1 MKMKN
6 KDKQKNILI
15 SEYIDTNAMNVLEI
29 MDNFSQYLKLSDGSQ
44 LTIEQRKEVVNL
56 LEQNRILRI
65 LCSAMYS
72 QGYDSF

>member
-1 MKMKN
+1 
-6 KDKQKNILI
+6 
-15 SEYIDTNAMNVLEI
+15 MNVLDI
-29 MDNFSQYLKLSDGSQ
+29 MDEFSQYLKQSDGSQ